1 MKINFDKNTECTVLE
16 LTLCIVLVP
25 KKIEAYI
32 LIQVILCAPE

>member
-1 MKINFDKNTECTVLE
+1 MRIQNALTKI

-32 LIQVILCAPE
+32 LIQVLLFDPE